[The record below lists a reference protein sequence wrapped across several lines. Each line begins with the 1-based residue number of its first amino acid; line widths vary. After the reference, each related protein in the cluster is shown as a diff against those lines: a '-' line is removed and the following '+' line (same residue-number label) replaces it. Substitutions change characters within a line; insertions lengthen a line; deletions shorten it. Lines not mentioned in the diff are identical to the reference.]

1 MNRRTADI
9 FSHFELIH
17 ERIDQARRQV
27 IGPPGG
33 SRFCVPYMEPA
44 IDVYETDGEVVVV
57 VEIAGISGQEVTL
70 ELTGRSL
77 FLRGERRP
85 LPGRPQRLYSQME
98 ICHGAFQRELQ
109 LPADVDAE
117 KAQTAYGDGIFEVVL
132 PKAAQGVGRQLR
144 VVAR

>member
-9 FSHFELIH
+9 FSQFELIH

-33 SRFCVPYMEPA
+33 PRFCVPYMEPA

-70 ELTGRSL
+70 ELAGRTL
-77 FLRGERRP
+77 LLKGERRP

-117 KAQTAYGDGIFEVVL
+117 KAQTAYGEGILEVVL
-132 PKAAQGVGRQLR
+132 PKAGQPVSRHLR
-144 VVAR
+144 IVVR